1 MAATNGNGHAK
12 DPYGLN
18 RDHLASIR
26 LNLQNYLWRDSLGY
40 TIHPDI
46 KQELGLQSNPNKE
59 IKIADIGTGTGIW
72 LIDLA
77 QELGLTEKNA
87 PTSNIQLDGFDIDIV
102 QCPQPEWLPGNIN
115 FHVWNAFE
123 SPESKFVGQYDIVHV
138 RLFGINVRDTEHG
151 IQVIS
156 NLKKIL
162 KPGGWIQWEEVK
174 SSASRVHKINPS
186 LETPGTDG
194 LLDYVLRESRKYR
207 GGDEWFTSADS
218 IFQSQGFEKVS
229 LREHIDPPM
238 LWRYLYEVWLLTV
251 AEFCRTQLRDT
262 EAGAKYSAMV
272 SQACDES
279 RQGAAIQLGR
289 LAFIAK
295 LPA

>member
-1 MAATNGNGHAK
+1 MPISVPEQGTSKGGDLGSVPAELTV
-12 DPYGLN
+12 N
-18 RDHLASIR
+18 R
-26 LNLQNYLWRDSLGY
+26 
-40 TIHPDI
+40 
-46 KQELGLQSNPNKE
+46 
-59 IKIADIGTGTGIW
+59 IW

-162 KPGGWIQWEEVK
+162 SMNSFSSSNEPLILIAFSFLSRARRLDPVGGSEEFCEPRSQDQPVPGDAGDGRVTRLRPSGIQEV
-174 SSASRVHKINPS
+174 SRRRRVWFPSNCEPFNSLTMATTQVVHRRRLNIP
-186 LETPGTDG
+186 EPG
-194 LLDYVLRESRKYR
+194 LRE
-207 GGDEWFTSADS
+207 G
-218 IFQSQGFEKVS
+218 
-229 LREHIDPPM
+229 
-238 LWRYLYEVWLLTV
+238 
-251 AEFCRTQLRDT
+251 
-262 EAGAKYSAMV
+262 
-272 SQACDES
+272 
-279 RQGAAIQLGR
+279 
-289 LAFIAK
+289 
-295 LPA
+295 LPS